1 MLRLSAT
8 LLLATALGTN
18 NIKEN
23 EKIPEIESTF
33 PILWKTEIGNVSFR
47 SNVIINKNNLIVGSN
62 GDRYMDYNWYD
73 SKSGVYVM
81 NRKTGKIQNH
91 FGEDCIGD
99 MDVTG
104 LLEYN
109 NKLYF
114 GNDNDEFFCTTLQG
128 KTIWRK
134 PTSGDIEH
142 EPVLINA
149 INQNEIVYAS
159 EAGEIRAVNPED
171 GKTIWVYYTPDF
183 NSWKPGDNRMVFKV
197 KAYFSNTTAFYSKP
211 KLCDLN
217 NDGVEDLVYLT
228 YDSKVYAI
236 NGLTG
241 KSLWIYSNDSRL
253 EIENCIYRERGE
265 INIALFSSK
274 YKDGLNEKQMIKLN
288 QFGKEISRLDVGSPN
303 YGLSLNETYK
313 KEYGNIFADRDGIY
327 FLNGLGFQNILN
339 TRLVGIKKKYF
350 DSDSE
355 TVSRKYYEPILSK
368 ETFTYQDN
376 NDCIIVLNQHDLL
389 NFDKGF
395 IEIVSLDKKK
405 LIKRLSL
412 PSSSEMV
419 PIIKDINQDGYL
431 DLLINCSDGFM
442 YCYNL
447 KIKA

>member
-8 LLLATALGTN
+8 VLLATALGTN

-33 PILWKTEIGNVSFR
+33 PLLWKTEIGNVTFR
-47 SNVIINKNNLIVGSN
+47 SNIILNTNNLIVGSN
-62 GDRYMDYNWYD
+62 GDRYMDYNLYD

-81 NRKTGKIQNH
+81 NRKTGKIEKH

-149 INQNEIVYAS
+149 KNQKEIIYAS
-159 EAGEIRAVNPED
+159 EAGEVRAVNPET

-183 NSWKPGDNRMVFKV
+183 NSWKPRDNRMVFKV
-197 KAYFSNTTAFYSKP
+197 KAYFSNTTAFYTKP
-211 KLCDLN
+211 NLCDLN

-228 YDSKVYAI
+228 YDSKIYAI

-241 KSLWIYSNDSRL
+241 KALWTYSNDSRF
-253 EIENCIYRERGE
+253 EIENCIYKEQGV

-274 YKDGLNEKQMIKLN
+274 YKDGVYKKQMIKLN
-288 QFGKEISRLDVGSPN
+288 QFGKEISTLDIGIAN

-313 KEYGNIFADRDGIY
+313 KEYGKIFADRDGIY
-327 FLNGLGFQNILN
+327 FLNALGVEKILN
-339 TRLVGIKKKYF
+339 TALDGTQKKYF
-350 DSDSE
+350 SSDSE
-355 TVSRKYYEPILSK
+355 IVSRKFYEPILSK
-368 ETFTYQDN
+368 EIFNYYDN
-376 NDCIIVLNQHDLL
+376 KDCIVILNQHDML
-389 NFDKGF
+389 NYGKGF
-395 IEIVSLDKKK
+395 IEIISLDKKK
-405 LIKRLSL
+405 LIKRLEL
-412 PSSSEMV
+412 PGASEMT

>member
-8 LLLATALGTN
+8 VLLATALGTN

-33 PILWKTEIGNVSFR
+33 PLLWKTEIGNVSFR
-47 SNVIINKNNLIVGSN
+47 SNVILNTNNLIVGSN
-62 GDRYMDYNWYD
+62 GDRYMDYILYD

-81 NRKTGKIQNH
+81 NRKTGKIEKH

-134 PTSGDIEH
+134 LTSGDIEH

-149 INQNEIVYAS
+149 KNQKEIVYAS
-159 EAGEIRAVNPED
+159 EAGEIRAVNPET

-197 KAYFSNTTAFYSKP
+197 KAYFSNTSAFYTKP
-211 KLCDLN
+211 NLCDLN
-217 NDGVEDLVYLT
+217 NDGVEDLVYST
-228 YDSKVYAI
+228 YDSKIYAI

-241 KSLWIYSNDSRL
+241 KALWIFSNESRL
-253 EIENCIYRERGE
+253 EIENCIYKEQGV

-274 YKDGLNEKQMIKLN
+274 YKDGVYKKQMIKLN
-288 QFGKEISRLDVGSPN
+288 QFGKEISTLDIGIAN

-313 KEYGNIFADRDGIY
+313 KEYGKIFADRDGVY
-327 FLNGLGFQNILN
+327 FLNDLYFEKILN
-339 TRLVGIKKKYF
+339 TALGGTQKKYF
-350 DSDSE
+350 SSDSE
-355 TVSRKYYEPILSK
+355 IVSRKFYEPLLSK
-368 ETFTYQDN
+368 ETFNYHDN
-376 NDCIIVLNQHDLL
+376 NDCIIVLNQHDML
-389 NFDKGF
+389 NYEKGF
-395 IEIVSLDKKK
+395 IEIISLDKKK
-405 LIKRLSL
+405 LIMRLSL
-412 PSSSEMV
+412 PGASEMI

-431 DLLINCSDGFM
+431 DMLINCSDGFM